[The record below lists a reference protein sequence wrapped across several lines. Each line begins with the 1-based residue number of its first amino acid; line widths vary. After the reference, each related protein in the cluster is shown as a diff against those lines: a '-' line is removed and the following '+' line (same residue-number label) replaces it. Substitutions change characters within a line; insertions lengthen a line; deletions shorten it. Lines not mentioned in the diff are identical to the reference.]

1 MRHTF
6 VFLQDIGVAKTPHW
20 LTRAF
25 SLVER
30 DDLTVN
36 LDQLTTLQKVGSAPV
51 NFNGSSKLERL
62 HTPAAYSL
70 LHSLFRLQTS
80 ALGYVLSSCSCKEAW
95 NCSRCKTLAV
105 FCKE

>member
-1 MRHTF
+1 M
-6 VFLQDIGVAKTPHW
+6 AKTPHW

-51 NFNGSSKLERL
+51 NCDGSSKLERL
-62 HTPAAYSL
+62 HTAA
-70 LHSLFRLQTS
+70 
-80 ALGYVLSSCSCKEAW
+80 A
-95 NCSRCKTLAV
+95 
-105 FCKE
+105 